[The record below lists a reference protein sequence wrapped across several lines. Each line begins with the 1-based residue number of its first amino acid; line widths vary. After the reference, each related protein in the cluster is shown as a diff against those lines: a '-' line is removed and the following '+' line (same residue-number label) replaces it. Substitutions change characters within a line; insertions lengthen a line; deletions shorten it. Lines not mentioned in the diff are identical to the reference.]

1 MEQVNRSW
9 LRGSCIGRG
18 AYGTVNLG
26 VNISN
31 GAVFAVKSVDLASA
45 LPSQVE
51 ALENEI
57 RILKSL
63 ASPFIVKYLGDD
75 TTTESSCHPA
85 TTSFRNLHMEYLP
98 SGTAAAADLA
108 TTDFV
113 VASRTWCLVSALS
126 YLHSRGIMHCDV
138 KGKNVLLGPSPGSAK
153 LADFGSAAEILS
165 PLISPRGTPL
175 WMAPEVIRGEHQ
187 GPESDVWSLGCT
199 VIEMLTGKPAWGA
212 DGYSVRRI
220 GYSDELPLFPARL
233 SSLGLDFLDKCL
245 RRDYTKRWSCDQLLQ
260 HPFIAMRSQKN
271 LITSYSSPR
280 CVLDWFNSDYFQEEE
295 CEKEEEEGE
304 NLDRIKG
311 LVFGA
316 GVNWESDGW
325 LVVRGGLEEDGEGTN
340 NCLETFDLI
349 DKYCLG
355 ETSEY
360 SITTGSGRTNSNSNL
375 VLSPEEQSCPHQY
388 DVVSQQ
394 CNLPQHFNSSD
405 YVALPRHGTVNVN
418 SLFTF
423 AVFLGIFINP
433 VDPNNSLVSATAC
446 AASSTSAKHFVE
458 FHVYSF
464 SSFLFSSLI
473 ATALKLAIRTDID
486 TRGWFHGANRE
497 MHSGGGH
504 VNLRVLRGGILASAA
519 GSVLGCA
526 FLAMALVEL
535 MQIKLGRKQKMAE
548 ETRNISVAF
557 EEIYGVSLKKIS

>member
-1 MEQVNRSW
+1 MEELNRTW

-31 GAVFAVKSVDLASA
+31 GAVFAVKSIDLASA
-45 LPSQVE
+45 LPSQIE

-75 TTTESSCHPA
+75 TTTECHPA

-98 SGTAAAADLA
+98 SGTAAADLA
-108 TTDFV
+108 TTNFV

-153 LADFGSAAEILS
+153 LADFGSAAEISL
-165 PLISPRGTPL
+165 PVISPRGTPL

-260 HPFIAMRSQKN
+260 HPFIAMGSRKN

-280 CVLDWFNSDYFQEEE
+280 CVLNWFSSDYFEEEE
-295 CEKEEEEGE
+295 CEKEEDE
-304 NLDRIKG
+304 NLDLGANERIKG
-311 LVFGA
+311 LVLGA
-316 GVNWESDGW
+316 GANWESGGW

-349 DKYCLG
+349 DKFCLG
-355 ETSEY
+355 GTSEY
-360 SITTGSGRTNSNSNL
+360 SIITGSGRSNSNSNL
-375 VLSPEEQSCPHQY
+375 FLSPEEESCRHQY
-388 DVVSQQ
+388 DVVAQQ
-394 CNLPQHFNSSD
+394 CNGPQHFNSSD
-405 YVALPRHGTVNVN
+405 YVALPRCLQERRFYKYGTVNVN

-486 TRGWFHGANRE
+486 TRGWFHGA
-497 MHSGGGH
+497 S
-504 VNLRVLRGGILASAA
+504 
-519 GSVLGCA
+519 
-526 FLAMALVEL
+526 
-535 MQIKLGRKQKMAE
+535 RKQKMPE